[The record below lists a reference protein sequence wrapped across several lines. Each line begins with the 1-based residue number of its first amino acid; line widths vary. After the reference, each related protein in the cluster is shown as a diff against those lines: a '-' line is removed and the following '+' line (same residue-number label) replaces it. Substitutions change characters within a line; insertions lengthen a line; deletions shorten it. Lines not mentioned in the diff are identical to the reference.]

1 MSEFS
6 YIDGII
12 DGQTPD
18 SMGRS
23 PVQQA
28 YQVNVQKSKKVS
40 TNKVNFLDI
49 FAGFKPTINGIVA
62 MFFIGYALWL
72 VVIYMIR
79 HNEPLANQ
87 VLGTPTAGAPTAH
100 ADRIIVGGAKYALP
114 INATGNQGFYTPDK
128 KHHDIAPS
136 LSPPQA
142 SLPTMGDPSS
152 FSSQSQQALTSNNG
166 AQGLPSSDGMAAAA
180 YGHSRVVHEGRERY
194 IIHHPEPLPG
204 ETPQHEQ
211 YLAAPQAVTP
221 QSTFGAPAQAG
232 GFAHHQLGAN
242 AYAPSPTTSRYNMPV
257 QTQDGLKLRTVVN
270 R

>member
-6 YIDGII
+6 YMDGII

-23 PVQQA
+23 PIQQA
-28 YQVNVQKSKKVS
+28 YKVKVQKTGNASDKVKF
-40 TNKVNFLDI
+40 TDI
-49 FAGFKPTINGIVA
+49 FTGFKPTVNGIVA

-87 VLGTPTAGAPTAH
+87 VLGTPTAGAPTSH
-100 ADRIIVGGAKYALP
+100 VDRIIVGGAKYALP
-114 INATGNQGFYTPDK
+114 INSTGTQGFFTPDK
-128 KHHDIAPS
+128 KHHNIP
-136 LSPPQA
+136 A
-142 SLPTMGDPSS
+142 SLQHPNTALPAMGNPAD
-152 FSSQSQQALTSNNG
+152 FTKQSEMALSAGQPAAG
-166 AQGLPSSDGMAAAA
+166 APPADGSAA
-180 YGHSRVVHEGRERY
+180 YGHSRVVHQGRERY

-204 ETPQHEQ
+204 ETPQTHP
-211 YLAAPQAVTP
+211 AARYAPPAVAPHTH
-221 QSTFGAPAQAG
+221 FGAPASNS
-232 GFAHHQLGAN
+232 GFAHHQLGSN
-242 AYAPSPTTSRYNMPV
+242 AYGAPAAGGSRYNMPV

>member
-23 PVQQA
+23 PIQQA
-28 YQVNVQKSKKVS
+28 YKVKVQKNKKPS

-49 FAGFKPTINGIVA
+49 FAGFKPTVNGIVA

-136 LSPPQA
+136 LNAPQA
-142 SLPTMGDPSS
+142 GLPTMGDPSN
-152 FSSQSQQALTSNNG
+152 FTQQSQQALTANNG
-166 AQGLPSSDGMAAAA
+166 TQGLSANDGMAA
-180 YGHSRVVHEGRERY
+180 YGHSRVVHGGRERY

-204 ETPQHEQ
+204 ETTQTDQ
-211 YLAAPQAVTP
+211 ILAAPQAVSPNTDFGVP
-221 QSTFGAPAQAG
+221 AQST
-232 GFAHHQLGAN
+232 GFAHHQLGGN
-242 AYAPSPTTSRYNMPV
+242 AYAPATNTSRYNMPV
-257 QTQDGLKLRTVVN
+257 QTQEGLKLRTVVN

>member
-1 MSEFS
+1 
-6 YIDGII
+6 
-12 DGQTPD
+12 
-18 SMGRS
+18 MGRS
-23 PVQQA
+23 PIQQTLKA
-28 YQVNVQKSKKVS
+28 KAQKNTKVS

-114 INATGNQGFYTPDK
+114 INATGNKGFYTPDK

-136 LSPPQA
+136 LST
-142 SLPTMGDPSS
+142 STNTLPTMGDPTS
-152 FSSQSQQALTSNNG
+152 FSSQSEQALTASNGNPS
-166 AQGLPSSDGMAAAA
+166 LPTSDGMAAAA
-180 YGHSRVVHEGRERY
+180 YGHSRVVHGGRERY
-194 IIHHPEPLPG
+194 IIHHPEALPG

-211 YLAAPQAVTP
+211 YLASPNMVTP
-221 QSTFGAPAQAG
+221 QSNFGAPAQSG
-232 GFAHHQLGAN
+232 GFAHHQLGSG
-242 AYAPSPTTSRYNMPV
+242 AYAPAPNTSRYNMPV